1 MIETPTKPIST
12 FVYALKKSLSEYLVW
27 AVIERPDWILEKKTR
42 LYKNLLKE
50 SFIKHFLFTSHEK
63 FSSSTAVSSTAPEET
78 PESSEQALAMDA
90 DQLPEEPSRIDETR
104 TVLQP
109 KANKRAREP
118 SSIDDEAA
126 KRSKTEPPQNPEPVE
141 TIEIEDDPEPELVE
155 DEVVEV
161 ILFI

>member
-1 MIETPTKPIST
+1 M
-12 FVYALKKSLSEYLVW
+12 
-27 AVIERPDWILEKKTR
+27 
-42 LYKNLLKE
+42 
-50 SFIKHFLFTSHEK
+50 
-63 FSSSTAVSSTAPEET
+63 SSTAPEET

-90 DQLPEEPSRIDETR
+90 DQLPEEASRIDETR

-126 KRSKTEPPQNPEPVE
+126 KRSKTETPQNPEPVE